1 MITRAELIPIG
12 HTIKPHGINGEI
24 ATAIDADIDLKELRC
39 VVMDI
44 DGIYVPFFV
53 TSSRARGTEAVLL
66 LIDGVTNEREAKE
79 LCSKTVFALKSD
91 IKEAE
96 EDSEDENADGF
107 YAEDLIG
114 YNVITDDG
122 NALGE
127 ITDVDSSTDNL
138 LFIIT
143 PQSGENAIYIPVT
156 DDFITAIDQDSKVIE
171 MSLPDGLLEL

>member
-1 MITRAELIPIG
+1 MITRAELTPIG

-24 ATAIDADIDLKELRC
+24 ATAIDADVDLKGLRC

-44 DGIYVPFFV
+44 DGIFVPFFI
-53 TSSRARGTEAVLL
+53 TSSRARGSEAVLL
-66 LIDGVTNEREAKE
+66 LIDGITNEREAKE
-79 LCSKTVFALKSD
+79 LCPKAVFALKSD
-91 IKEAE
+91 ITEAE
-96 EDSEDENADGF
+96 EYKEDENADGF

-127 ITDVDSSTDNL
+127 ITDVDASTDNL

-143 PQSGENAIYIPVT
+143 PQSGGNVIYIPVA
-156 DDFITAIDQDSKVIE
+156 DDFITAIDTDSKTIE